1 MEVCREVRD
10 LICAAGI
17 LLDSLHERHG
27 FSDAEYEVISTLS
40 RKIEIDVFIYRLE
53 HYKPSSETVP

>member
-27 FSDAEYEVISTLS
+27 FSDAKYEVISTVS
-40 RKIEIDVFIYRLE
+40 RKVETEVFPHRLE
-53 HYKPSSETVP
+53 H

>member
-1 MEVCREVRD
+1 MEVSREVRD

-27 FSDAEYEVISTLS
+27 FSDAEYEVISTVS
-40 RKIEIDVFIYRLE
+40 RKIEIEVFLYRLE
-53 HYKPSSETVP
+53 RYKPSSETAL

>member
-1 MEVCREVRD
+1 MEVSREVRD

-27 FSDAEYEVISTLS
+27 FSDAEYEVISTVS
-40 RKIEIDVFIYRLE
+40 RKVETEVFPHRLE
-53 HYKPSSETVP
+53 H

>member
-1 MEVCREVRD
+1 MEVCREGRD

-27 FSDAEYEVISTLS
+27 FSDAEYEVISTVS
-40 RKIEIDVFIYRLE
+40 RKVEIDVFLHRLE
-53 HYKPSSETVP
+53 HYKPSAETAP

>member
-10 LICAAGI
+10 LICAAGM

-27 FSDAEYEVISTLS
+27 FSDTEYEVISALS
-40 RKIEIDVFIYRLE
+40 RKIETEVFLHRLE
-53 HYKPSSETVP
+53 HYKPFNETAP